1 MKRFVKLG
9 TRISASFTVFIILLS
24 VIGTLF
30 GEDAKSISMMFSL
43 GGAGVSFQ
51 VIIQGLFLISL
62 ISLLGLVFE
71 ELRMFKRMLQ
81 LYKFIIMLVSSAL
94 ITIVFIVIFRWF
106 PIDHPAAWLG
116 FFISFTLCVILS
128 TLFMIYKTKKEDEE
142 VQKLFHSY
150 KQHQKG
156 ERNYENN

>member
-9 TRISASFTVFIILLS
+9 TRISASFTVFILVLS

-30 GEDAKSISMMFSL
+30 GEDAKDISMMFSL

-51 VIIQGLFLISL
+51 VIVQGLFLICL
-62 ISLLGLVFE
+62 ISLIGLVFE
-71 ELRMFKRMLQ
+71 EVSMFKRMLQ
-81 LYKFIIMLVSSAL
+81 LYKFIIMLISSAL
-94 ITIVFIVIFRWF
+94 ITIAFIVIFRWF
-106 PIDHPAAWLG
+106 PIDNLVAWMG
-116 FFISFTLCVILS
+116 FFISFTSCVAIS

-150 KQHQKG
+150 KQQQKG
-156 ERNYENN
+156 ERNYEND